1 MRRYLDQ
8 LLGNEET
15 KSALGAA
22 IARTTLSHALL
33 IEGDEGSGKRTLARE
48 IASALLCEA
57 KGDEGASLP
66 CRACRACHL
75 VSEGLAPDVHFITRG
90 DKATLGVDAV
100 REMIGDASMASTEFD
115 YKVYVFED
123 AHTLTVQA
131 QNALLKVME
140 EPPEGVVILLLTE
153 EADAMLTTVRSRA
166 RLVRMQRFTADELRT
181 HLSRIRPDLLSPL
194 ASRPEELTALLLSAE
209 GSIGRAIKLL
219 SPESQAALKKERAQV
234 TAVLD
239 ALAEKTYAP
248 LYAALSA
255 LPQKRDPLSDALAL
269 LHTAVR
275 DLILLQR
282 ASDPPLAFFPSREA
296 VPEHL
301 TSFRSRA
308 LFAFADV
315 LSTATEELARNANV
329 STTLTA
335 LALRLRNA
343 QKER

>member
-1 MRRYLDQ
+1 MRRYLER
-8 LLGNEET
+8 LFGNEEMKRT
-15 KSALGAA
+15 LGVS
-22 IARTTLSHALL
+22 IARGTLSHALL

-66 CRACRACHL
+66 CHACRACHL
-75 VSEGLAPDVHFITRG
+75 VSEGLAPDLHIITRG

-100 REMIGDASMASTEFD
+100 REMIEDAAMASTEFD
-115 YKVYVFED
+115 YKIYVFED

-140 EPPEGVVILLLTE
+140 EPPLGVVILLLTQ

-166 RLVRMQRFTADELRT
+166 RLVRMQRFTADELRS
-181 HLSRIRPDLLSPL
+181 HLSRSHPELLAPL
-194 ASRPEELTALLLSAE
+194 ASRPEELAALLLSAE
-209 GSIGRAIKLL
+209 GSIGCAIKLL
-219 SPESQAALKKERAQV
+219 SPENQSALKKERTQV

-248 LYAALSA
+248 LYAAISA
-255 LPQKRDPLSDALAL
+255 LPQKRDALKDLLAL

-296 VPEHL
+296 IPEHL
-301 TSFRSRA
+301 TGFRSRA
-308 LFAFADV
+308 LFAFADT
-315 LSTATEELARNANV
+315 LAAATEELARNANV